1 MKKIGK
7 AVKFTVLSMVFV
19 MVMVCIFSRTAY
31 VVREKFG
38 TEMHDLFTKFEKDSL
53 DTIFVGTSHQF
64 CSISTDLLDFE
75 YGINSFMLASSGQ
88 TVPMTYYAIMEAI
101 ELQHPKTIVF
111 EALYCANDFRVI
123 DAGMSHMFFDG
134 MPYTKAKR
142 LAINDLIEPQE
153 RIYYYFDL
161 GFYHDRWKE
170 VTEADFKPREYSERG
185 TYFSDHVMYNW
196 EIPVVDKSEKEPMPE
211 EMKKYLDMIIE
222 LCKEN
227 DVELIM
233 YVAPYN
239 ALYDDDYARQ
249 NLFYMQRVFN
259 WIEEY
264 VEPQGIPFHN
274 LFYEMDEIGLDGNT
288 DWMDSQHCNYAGQE
302 KITRYMVEKGYIK

>member
-1 MKKIGK
+1 MTKIVKGLK
-7 AVKFTVLSMVFV
+7 AFILSIVFVTVLVSVLSV
-19 MVMVCIFSRTAY
+19 TAS
-31 VVREKFG
+31 VLREKEG
-38 TEMHDLFTKFEKDSL
+38 TTMHRLFTKFEKDSL

-64 CSISTDLLDFE
+64 CSISPDVLYYD
-75 YGINSFMLASSGQ
+75 YGINSFMMASSAQ

-101 ELQHPKTIVF
+101 EYQHPKTIVF
-111 EALYCANDFRVI
+111 EALYCANDFRELEP
-123 DAGMSHMFFDG
+123 GMSHMFFDG
-134 MPYTKAKR
+134 MPNCKAKR
-142 LAINDLIEPQE
+142 LALNDLVDPKEH
-153 RIYYYFDL
+153 IYYYFDL
-161 GFYHDRWKE
+161 GFYHSRWKE
-170 VTEADFKPREYSERG
+170 VTEEDFKPSEDSERN
-185 TYFSDHVMYNW
+185 TFFSDQIQYNW

-239 ALYDDDYARQ
+239 SLYDDDYTRQ